1 VLEFFA
7 VRGHGNFIDEG
18 AELIRSVDPATL
30 ALDLTPG
37 ILEGYADWNTY
48 RPLMDNPFARLV
60 DQACFVISESLR
72 MNSEGDKV
80 FAFYGHL
87 GDSEFNLRLG
97 RALLEWALGA
107 NDASWAGAARS
118 LILSVLSLSDN
129 AGSAGAGYI
138 LNDEGEMSENVQAPR
153 LSTAR
158 LYRILN
164 PGAYAPKAL
173 AIGSPVNSIWTWTAA
188 QAVSATLENN
198 IFDIAV
204 TFPAGEAH
212 YMVVRGIR
220 PFTKIQLYG
229 MDFRTDPQFERY
241 DSSGWAYSA
250 SEQTLLLKMKH
261 RGTVEHVRIF
271 Y

>member
-1 VLEFFA
+1 ME
-7 VRGHGNFIDEG
+7 
-18 AELIRSVDPATL
+18 
-30 ALDLTPG
+30 
-37 ILEGYADWNTY
+37 
-48 RPLMDNPFARLV
+48 NPFARLA
-60 DQACFVISESLR
+60 DQACFIISESLR

-80 FAFYGHL
+80 FAVYGSQ
-87 GDSEFNLRLG
+87 GDAEFNLRLG
-97 RALLEWALGA
+97 RALLEWANGA
-107 NDASWAGAARS
+107 NDTSWAGAARS

-129 AGSAGAGYI
+129 SGTARAGYF

-164 PGAYAPKAL
+164 PGSYAPKAL
-173 AIGSPVNSIWTWTAA
+173 SIGAPVNSLWTWTAA
-188 QAVSATLENN
+188 QAVSATQENN
-198 IFDIAV
+198 ILDISV

-212 YMVVRGIR
+212 YMVLRGIR
-220 PFTKIQLYG
+220 PFAKIQLYG

-241 DSSGWAYSA
+241 DSSGWVYIA